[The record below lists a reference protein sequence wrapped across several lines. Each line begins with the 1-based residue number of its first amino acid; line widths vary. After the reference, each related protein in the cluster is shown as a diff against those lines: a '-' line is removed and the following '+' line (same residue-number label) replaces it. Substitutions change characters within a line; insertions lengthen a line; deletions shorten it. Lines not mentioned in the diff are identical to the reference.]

1 MRVTVI
7 CTGTELLKGT
17 TVNTNLTFIGQQL
30 SEAGIVPDRALVV
43 GDTPADMHAALEAAA
58 PVSDLIITTGGLGPT
73 NDDLTRKVVCDFLQL
88 KLIRDVAIEED
99 LAERWRRRYDTEPRE
114 DYLSQADVPENA
126 TVLHNAVG
134 TAPGLWLQGKH
145 DDHEVEVILLPG
157 PPRELDPMLCNEAMP
172 LLRRKVAQANYTASF
187 MVVGGAE
194 LLVQKK
200 VEPLAKGLPLSLAYC
215 ASVEGVKVFFS
226 GHDQNL
232 VKSKAEEAKKLF
244 GDLVLA
250 NNELSLVK
258 EVSERLKKHSLTFG
272 TAESCTGGMIAEAI
286 TALPGSSEI
295 FAGSIVSYSNAVK
308 AKQLGVSEEILD
320 EYGAV
325 SSQCV
330 EAMVK
335 GAAKALEVDAA
346 VAVSGIAGP
355 DGGTPEKPVGLVYI
369 GAKLHEKVIV
379 RKYVFPGN
387 RDSVRQRT
395 AMRALIMLREL
406 LITL

>member
-17 TVNTNLTFIGQQL
+17 TVNTNLTFIGQKL
-30 SEAGIVPDRALVV
+30 SEAGIVPERALVV
-43 GDTPADMHAALEAAA
+43 GDAPADMQLALETAA

-73 NDDLTRKVVCDFLQL
+73 NDDLTRKVVCDFLQI
-88 KLIRDVAIEED
+88 KLTRDAAIEKD
-99 LAERWRRRYDTEPRE
+99 LADRWRRRYSTEPPKN
-114 DYLSQADVPENA
+114 YLSQADVPRNA

-145 DDHEVEVILLPG
+145 NGNEVEVILLPG

-172 LLRRKVAQANYTASF
+172 LLRKKVAQANYTESF

-200 VEPLAKGLPLSLAYC
+200 VEPLVKDLPLSLAYC

-226 GHDQNL
+226 GHDQDL

-250 NNELSLVK
+250 DNELSLVK
-258 EVSERLKKHSLTFG
+258 EVSGRLKKHSLTLG
-272 TAESCTGGMIAEAI
+272 TAESCTGGMIAEAV
-286 TALPGSSEI
+286 TSLPGSSQI
-295 FAGSIVSYSNAVK
+295 FSGSIVSYSNAVK
-308 AKQLGVSEEILD
+308 AKQLDVPEEIL
-320 EYGAV
+320 ETYGAV

-355 DGGTPEKPVGLVYI
+355 DGGTPEKPVGLVFI
-369 GAKLHEKVIV
+369 GAKLHEQVIV
-379 RKYVFPGN
+379 RKYVFPG
-387 RDSVRQRT
+387 QP
-395 AMRALIMLREL
+395 
-406 LITL
+406 

>member
-17 TVNTNLTFIGQQL
+17 TVNTNLTFIGQKL
-30 SEAGIVPDRALVV
+30 SEAGIVPERALVV
-43 GDTPADMHAALEAAA
+43 GDTPADMHAALETAA

-88 KLIRDVAIEED
+88 KLIRDAVIEED
-99 LAERWRRRYDTEPRE
+99 LAGRWRRRYDTEPQE

-126 TVLHNAVG
+126 TVLQNAVG

-145 DDHEVEVILLPG
+145 NEHEVEVILLPG

-172 LLRRKVAQANYTASF
+172 LLRKKVAQANYTESF

-226 GHDQNL
+226 GHDQGL
-232 VKSKAEEAKKLF
+232 VKSKADEAKKLF

-258 EVSERLKKHSLTFG
+258 EVSDRLKKHSLTLG

-286 TALPGSSEI
+286 TALPGSSQI
-295 FAGSIVSYSNAVK
+295 FSGSIVSYSNAVK
-308 AKQLGVSEEILD
+308 AKQLGVSEEILN

-330 EAMVK
+330 EAMVR
-335 GAAKALEVDAA
+335 GVATALEVDAA

-355 DGGTPEKPVGLVYI
+355 DGGTP
-369 GAKLHEKVIV
+369 
-379 RKYVFPGN
+379 RKN
-387 RDSVRQRT
+387 R
-395 AMRALIMLREL
+395 
-406 LITL
+406 